1 VECQPA
7 TLSAMM
13 FGTSSTKNLQYTDT
27 SKEEDVNIPLLDS
40 SPTTSNVVEDNLQF
54 MENSYPLNSPTTSI
68 DISKEPASASDNQA
82 PPKMSL
88 PVNLSFASP
97 VIREWASK
105 RRQEIRPW
113 GTFVKTTNFEPP
125 ASLPKWSKRLYKN
138 IEHFQSNYVFVFLI
152 LFLYCLITSPFLIVA
167 MAASGGGC
175 YYASLKQ
182 GQRKLILGG
191 REVTLAQQYAA
202 IAVASIPLFVFA
214 GAGTA
219 VFWVIGA
226 SFFIIALHASFY
238 NFDALDLPLD
248 DTQQLTGQIIE
259 EV

>member
-1 VECQPA
+1 
-7 TLSAMM
+7 
-13 FGTSSTKNLQYTDT
+13 
-27 SKEEDVNIPLLDS
+27 
-40 SPTTSNVVEDNLQF
+40 
-54 MENSYPLNSPTTSI
+54 MENSYKFDNNPTAGI
-68 DISKEPASASDNQA
+68 EIPKEPNTTPQNPTAS
-82 PPKMSL
+82 KMSL
-88 PVNLSFASP
+88 PVNLNLASP
-97 VIREWASK
+97 VLREWVSK
-105 RRQEIRPW
+105 RREEIRPW
-113 GTFVKTTNFEPP
+113 GSFVKTTNFEPP
-125 ASLPKWSKRLYKN
+125 QSLPKWSKRLYKN

-152 LFLYCLITSPFLIVA
+152 LFLYCLITSPFLLVA
-167 MAASGGGC
+167 MALSGGAC

-202 IAVASIPLFVFA
+202 IAVGSIPLFVIA

-226 SFFIIALHASFY
+226 SFFVIGLHASFY

-248 DTQQLTGQIIE
+248 DTQKLTGQIIE